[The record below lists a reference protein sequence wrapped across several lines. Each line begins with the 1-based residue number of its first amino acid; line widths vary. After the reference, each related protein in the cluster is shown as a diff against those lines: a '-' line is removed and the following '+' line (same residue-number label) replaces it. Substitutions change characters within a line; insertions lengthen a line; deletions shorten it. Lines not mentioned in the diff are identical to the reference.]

1 MAESKET
8 FNVFVTGGSESV
20 GLATVKALLRGGH
33 RVVATAGDAEGA
45 LAIRQAGAL
54 PVYPDLRREGEVLSS
69 LRMANAEV
77 LVHAAPQILGGIPQA
92 NFNYESH
99 ADCLVAS
106 SRAVLR
112 AARMQKLQKVISIS
126 FAYLYDAHHGDS
138 ASEGTQD
145 MHGSDYQP
153 MLRAEAA
160 WLESGMNVTVL
171 RAGYIYG
178 GNSHATRAL
187 AQLVKSSRPLKSGS
201 HQASWIHE
209 DDLAAAIVTL
219 IEAER
224 NQSGA
229 EILNAAA
236 DKPGS
241 PNDFAISLSHAL
253 GLSAPSFASSGLMTR
268 LWGETLRDRLLK
280 REIVLNSS
288 KISEEYGWQAR
299 YADVEQGLEATAL
312 VWRMQEAINPADFYD
327 VYEDKAA
334 AAIEALKSERAL
346 PAPAPAAAEQ
356 PAAKVVEKPAPVK
369 ASAPPP
375 SDGPTPWNEDE
386 AKREERRRKALERKA
401 KRAARRAA
409 GG

>member
-20 GLATVKALLRGGH
+20 GLAAVKALLRGGH
-33 RVVATAGDAEGA
+33 RVAAATGDAAGA

-77 LVHAAPQILGGIPQA
+77 LVHAAPQILGGIPQPD
-92 NFNYESH
+92 FNYESH

-106 SRAVLR
+106 SGSVLR
-112 AARMQKLQKVISIS
+112 AAKMQKLQKVISIS
-126 FAYLYDAHHGDS
+126 FAYLYDAPQGD
-138 ASEGTQD
+138 AAREGAPD

-153 MLRAEAA
+153 MLTAEAA
-160 WLESGMNVTVL
+160 WLESGLNVTVL
-171 RAGYIYG
+171 RVGYIYG
-178 GNSHATRAL
+178 GGSHATRAL
-187 AQLVKSSRPLKSGS
+187 AQLVKGSRPLKSGR

-219 IEAER
+219 IETKG

-236 DKPGS
+236 DKPQS

-253 GLSAPSFASSGLMTR
+253 GLSAPGFASESLMTR
-268 LWGETLRDRLLK
+268 LRGETLRDRLLK
-280 REIVLNSS
+280 RGIVLDSS
-288 KISEEYGWQAR
+288 KIREEYGWQAR
-299 YADVEQGLEATAL
+299 YADIEQGLEATAL
-312 VWRMQEAINPADFYD
+312 AWRMQDAINPADFYD

-334 AAIEALKSERAL
+334 AAIAAFKRDRAL
-346 PAPAPAAAEQ
+346 PAPPPAAAEQ